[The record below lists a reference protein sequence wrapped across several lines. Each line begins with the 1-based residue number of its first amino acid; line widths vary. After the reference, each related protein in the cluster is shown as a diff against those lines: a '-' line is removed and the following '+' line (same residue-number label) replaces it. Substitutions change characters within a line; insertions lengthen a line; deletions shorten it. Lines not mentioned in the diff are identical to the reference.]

1 MKFVCSLFIGYS
13 YAGDD
18 LLDGFNGDYLFS
30 ILYGFA
36 SLVSLINRVHMLVF
50 DSFLICLRG
59 LLFISGARDQRQ
71 LLGVI
76 DLRKGCYIAF
86 PIIIVPFNIEVSL
99 INYDSSFNLNYLW

>member
-1 MKFVCSLFIGYS
+1 
-13 YAGDD
+13 
-18 LLDGFNGDYLFS
+18 
-30 ILYGFA
+30 
-36 SLVSLINRVHMLVF
+36 MLVF

-86 PIIIVPFNIEVSL
+86 SIIIVPFNIEVSL
-99 INYDSSFNLNYLW
+99 INYDSSFNLNYL